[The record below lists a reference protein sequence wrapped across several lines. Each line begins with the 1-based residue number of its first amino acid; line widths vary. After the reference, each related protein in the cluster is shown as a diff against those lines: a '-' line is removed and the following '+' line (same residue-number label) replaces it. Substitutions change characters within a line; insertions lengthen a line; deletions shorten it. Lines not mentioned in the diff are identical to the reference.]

1 MLISD
6 EQWATVFPLLPD
18 YKKSSKGG
26 RPRLDKRKILE
37 GIIYVSKNKIPWKAV
52 PKIYG
57 SGTALNDYFREWAKK
72 GIFHNVKEKDW
83 TLVLNLD
90 WDKVES
96 LRKFSDSTPASSCP
110 SQSTDR
116 PQEVQL

>member
-6 EQWATVFPLLPD
+6 EQWTKLHPLLPD
-18 YKKSSKGG
+18 YKKSPKGG

-37 GIIYVSKNKIPWKAV
+37 GIIYVFKHKIPWKAV
-52 PKIYG
+52 PKVYG

-72 GIFHNVKEKDW
+72 GIFHNVKEQDW

-96 LRKFSDSTPASSCP
+96 LRKFSDSTLASTFP
-110 SQSTDR
+110 SQPPGR